1 MSSESRSSYRDSRPL
16 AFGTY
21 HVVTSDKSENRRG
34 AHLSGSCVNQEL
46 ADLAPVEPWGNSRQN
61 RLHGMR
67 IVGNTQLVWNGQQ

>member
-1 MSSESRSSYRDSRPL
+1 MD
-16 AFGTY
+16 G
-21 HVVTSDKSENRRG
+21 KG
-34 AHLSGSCVNQEL
+34 VNQEL